1 MLNDL
6 KFNTKREKKNIITEF
21 FENVAPNKEFETS
34 NHQSSHS
41 GTSVAADTSHKKC
54 KPKNI

>member
-21 FENVAPNKEFETS
+21 FENTSPNKEFETS
-34 NHQSSHS
+34 NHKSLQSGIS
-41 GTSVAADTSHKKC
+41 ADLSKKI
-54 KPKNI
+54 PRQGS